1 MNVFYFPRFLQVF
14 QVHCRPDTRIR
25 ETLVSSDKT
34 KAGCV
39 LFCKYVELFNNQ
51 FFNRSGLRLLS
62 VAKTRLKKS
71 AYIISNNMNI
81 VNALPLNFSINEL
94 FDIAS
99 KNMSNIGELIITL
112 CVILSLLLIS
122 GTKINNYM

>member
-1 MNVFYFPRFLQVF
+1 MNVFYFPRFLKVF

-25 ETLVSSDKT
+25 ETLVSSNKT
-34 KAGCV
+34 KAGGV
-39 LFCKYVELFNNQ
+39 LFSKYIELFNNQ
-51 FFNRSGLRLLS
+51 FFNRSGFRLLS

-71 AYIISNNMNI
+71 AYIISNNMKI
-81 VNALPLNFSINEL
+81 VNVLPLNFSINER

-122 GTKINNYM
+122 GTKTNNYM